1 MQRKDT
7 MKGWTQ
13 EYSNIKRKKGFKV
26 KKNRQ
31 VLLAEKLIV
40 PTLAFEHNMTEK
52 ERKDFLKAM
61 RTMLKLKI
69 KQEIRPEEELMYT
82 LTRQREL
89 GMRKKRIKLQKV
101 AAAAARTHVWSS
113 FDRVIF
119 GNGRKIHFHK
129 KGDLKSIT
137 SGYFGASMTVKNGYF
152 I

>member
-13 EYSNIKRKKGFKV
+13 ECSSIKRKKDFKV

-31 VLLAEKLIV
+31 VLLDEKLIV

-61 RTMLKLKI
+61 RAMFKLKI
-69 KQEIRPEEELMYT
+69 KQEIRPEEELMYN

-89 GMRKKRIKLQKV
+89 GRRKKRIKL
-101 AAAAARTHVWSS
+101 
-113 FDRVIF
+113 
-119 GNGRKIHFHK
+119 
-129 KGDLKSIT
+129 
-137 SGYFGASMTVKNGYF
+137 
-152 I
+152 

>member
-13 EYSNIKRKKGFKV
+13 EYSNIKRKKDLKV
-26 KKNRQ
+26 KKNQQ

-40 PTLAFEHNMTEK
+40 PTLAFEHSMIEK

-89 GMRKKRIKLQKV
+89 GMRKKRIKL
-101 AAAAARTHVWSS
+101 
-113 FDRVIF
+113 
-119 GNGRKIHFHK
+119 
-129 KGDLKSIT
+129 
-137 SGYFGASMTVKNGYF
+137 
-152 I
+152 

>member
-7 MKGWTQ
+7 MKEWTQ
-13 EYSNIKRKKGFKV
+13 EYSNIKGKKGFKV

-31 VLLAEKLIV
+31 ALLAEKLIV
-40 PTLAFEHNMTEK
+40 PTLTFNMTEK

-89 GMRKKRIKLQKV
+89 GRRKKRIKL
-101 AAAAARTHVWSS
+101 
-113 FDRVIF
+113 
-119 GNGRKIHFHK
+119 
-129 KGDLKSIT
+129 
-137 SGYFGASMTVKNGYF
+137 
-152 I
+152 

>member
-1 MQRKDT
+1 

-13 EYSNIKRKKGFKV
+13 EYSNIKRKKDLKV
-26 KKNRQ
+26 KKNQQ

-40 PTLAFEHNMTEK
+40 PTLAFEHSMIEK

-89 GMRKKRIKLQKV
+89 GMRKKRIKL
-101 AAAAARTHVWSS
+101 
-113 FDRVIF
+113 
-119 GNGRKIHFHK
+119 
-129 KGDLKSIT
+129 
-137 SGYFGASMTVKNGYF
+137 
-152 I
+152 

>member
-13 EYSNIKRKKGFKV
+13 ECSSIKRKKDFKV

-31 VLLAEKLIV
+31 VLLDEKLIV
-40 PTLAFEHNMTEK
+40 PTLNMTEK
-52 ERKDFLKAM
+52 KRKDLLKAM

-89 GMRKKRIKLQKV
+89 GMRKKRIKL
-101 AAAAARTHVWSS
+101 
-113 FDRVIF
+113 
-119 GNGRKIHFHK
+119 
-129 KGDLKSIT
+129 
-137 SGYFGASMTVKNGYF
+137 
-152 I
+152 

>member
-13 EYSNIKRKKGFKV
+13 EYSNIKRKKDLKV
-26 KKNRQ
+26 KKNQQ

-40 PTLAFEHNMTEK
+40 PALAFEHSMIEK

-89 GMRKKRIKLQKV
+89 GMRKKRIKL
-101 AAAAARTHVWSS
+101 
-113 FDRVIF
+113 
-119 GNGRKIHFHK
+119 
-129 KGDLKSIT
+129 
-137 SGYFGASMTVKNGYF
+137 
-152 I
+152 

>member
-1 MQRKDT
+1 

-31 VLLAEKLIV
+31 ALLAEKLIV
-40 PTLAFEHNMTEK
+40 PTLTFNMTEK
-52 ERKDFLKAM
+52 ERKDLLKAM

-89 GMRKKRIKLQKV
+89 GRRKKRIKL
-101 AAAAARTHVWSS
+101 
-113 FDRVIF
+113 
-119 GNGRKIHFHK
+119 
-129 KGDLKSIT
+129 
-137 SGYFGASMTVKNGYF
+137 
-152 I
+152 